1 MQRDTS
7 SVNLMSQYKIIR
19 EFKLV
24 RVLQICIFVFGVL
37 FAPASF
43 AAPGADLIA
52 EADTGRILY
61 GENIYSLRHPAS
73 LTKIM
78 TLYMVFAAIDQG
90 RLSLNDTLPVSEYAS
105 SQPPTKLGLKPG
117 QRIRVRDAILGL
129 VTQSAND
136 AAVVISEAIGGSE
149 WRFGEMMTQQARA
162 LGMKRTVYRN
172 ASGLPD
178 DEQVSTA
185 FDQAILARAML
196 YHFPKYYSY
205 FKTRAY
211 TWNGVTHKNHNN
223 LMGRYDGMD
232 GIKTGYIRASGF
244 NLVASARRYGK
255 RLIGVIFGGI
265 TAKSRDNR
273 MAALLDRGFERVVA
287 EGRNRPQFAVAPMI
301 ENTYEVADVNTN
313 DSTSTPIGQ
322 GDDENQN
329 ESTDDASAAP
339 STSTLIQETQAI
351 ITKKTWAIQVG
362 AYDNKKKALAALSD
376 AKGRV
381 PTHLKKSKPQ
391 IISAKSGKKTIY
403 RARLTG
409 LSEQAARSACSS
421 LGKSCLTLP
430 PRG

>member
-1 MQRDTS
+1 MSRRFFPNNIVCVCLLVISLFFAGS
-7 SVNLMSQYKIIR
+7 SH
-19 EFKLV
+19 
-24 RVLQICIFVFGVL
+24 
-37 FAPASF
+37 
-43 AAPGADLIA
+43 AAPGAELIA

-78 TLYMVFAAIDQG
+78 TLYMVFAAVDQG
-90 RLSLNDTLPVSEYAS
+90 RLDLNDTLPVSEFAS

-136 AAVVISEAIGGSE
+136 ASVVIAEAVGGSE

-211 TWNGVTHKNHNN
+211 KFNGVTHKNHNN
-223 LMGRYDGMD
+223 LMGRYEGMD
-232 GIKTGYIRASGF
+232 GIKTGYIRKSGF

-255 RLIGVIFGGI
+255 RLIGVVFGGT
-265 TAKSRDNR
+265 TAKSRDNH
-273 MAALLDRGFERVVA
+273 MAELLDKGFERVVA
-287 EGRNRPQFAVAPMI
+287 EGRTKPQYAAAPVI
-301 ENTYEVADVNTN
+301 QNSFDADDVSRV
-313 DSTSTPIGQ
+313 DQTSTPIAQ
-322 GDDENQN
+322 GDDEND
-329 ESTDDASAAP
+329 EGSTDTSSAP
-339 STSTLIQETQAI
+339 STSSLIKETQAI

-362 AYDNKKKALAALSD
+362 AYDSEK
-376 AKGRV
+376 KGRTALNEAKKRA
-381 PTHLKKSKPQ
+381 PSHLKKSKPQ

-409 LSEQAARSACSS
+409 LTEQSAKSACSTI
-421 LGKSCLTLP
+421 GKSCLTLP

>member
-1 MQRDTS
+1 M
-7 SVNLMSQYKIIR
+7 
-19 EFKLV
+19 
-24 RVLQICIFVFGVL
+24 QICAFVFGL
-37 FAPASF
+37 FFTQLSH
-43 AAPGADLIA
+43 AAPGAGLIA
-52 EADTGRILY
+52 EADTGRILF

-90 RLSLNDTLPVSEYAS
+90 RLNLSDALPVSEYAS
-105 SQPPTKLGLKPG
+105 GMPPSKLGLKPG

-136 AAVVISEAIGGSE
+136 VAVVLGEAVGGSE

-172 ASGLPD
+172 ASGLHD
-178 DEQVSTA
+178 DEQVTTA

-211 TWNGVTHKNHNN
+211 TWNGVTHQNHNH
-223 LMGRYDGMD
+223 LMGRYEGMD
-232 GIKTGYIRASGF
+232 GIKTGYIRQSGF

-255 RLIGVIFGGI
+255 RLIGVVFGG
-265 TAKSRDNR
+265 TSARSRDNR
-273 MAALLDRGFERVVA
+273 MAELLDRGFNRVVA
-287 EGRNRPQFAVAPMI
+287 EGRANPQFAAAPQI
-301 ENTYEVADVNTN
+301 ENTSEAADVSAS
-313 DSTSTPIGQ
+313 DSTSTPIAQ
-322 GDDENQN
+322 GDDENQT

-339 STSTLIQETQAI
+339 STSSLIQETQAI

-362 AYDNKKKALAALSD
+362 AYDSKKKAQNALSD
-376 AKGRV
+376 AKSRV
-381 PTHLKKSKPQ
+381 PTYLKQSKPQ
-391 IISAKSGKKTIY
+391 IISAKNGKKTIY

-409 LSEQAARSACSS
+409 LTEQAARAACGS
-421 LGKSCLTLP
+421 LGKTCLTLP

>member
-1 MQRDTS
+1 
-7 SVNLMSQYKIIR
+7 MSHKFHIYK
-19 EFKLV
+19 L
-24 RVLQICIFVFGVL
+24 LQICLLVISL
-37 FAPASF
+37 FFAGPSL
-43 AAPGADLIA
+43 AAPSATLIA

-78 TLYMVFAAIDQG
+78 TLYMVFAAVDQG
-90 RLSLNDTLPVSEYAS
+90 RLNLNDTLPVSEYAS

-136 AAVVISEAIGGSE
+136 AAVVIAEAVGGSE

-178 DEQVSTA
+178 DEQISTA

-223 LMGRYDGMD
+223 LMGRYEGMD
-232 GIKTGYIRASGF
+232 GIKTGYIRKSGF

-255 RLIGVIFGGI
+255 RLIGVVFGGK

-273 MAALLDRGFERVVA
+273 MAELLDRGFTRVVA
-287 EGRNRPQFAVAPMI
+287 EGRAKPQYAAAPVI
-301 ENTYEVADVNTN
+301 ENTADVADVNGN
-313 DSTSTPIGQ
+313 DEASTPIAQ

-339 STSTLIQETQAI
+339 STSTLIKETQAI

-362 AYDNKKKALAALSD
+362 AYDSRKKGVDALSE
-376 AKGRV
+376 AKKRA
-381 PTHLKKSKPQ
+381 PSHLKQSKPQ
-391 IISAKSGKKTIY
+391 IISAKNGKKTIY

-409 LSEQAARSACSS
+409 LSEQSARSACSTI
-421 LGKSCLTLP
+421 GKSCLTLP

>member
-1 MQRDTS
+1 
-7 SVNLMSQYKIIR
+7 MSQFKIVQQYKIVQ
-19 EFKLV
+19 FV
-24 RVLQICIFVFGVL
+24 QICVFVFGL
-37 FAPASF
+37 FFASSAF

-90 RLSLNDTLPVSEYAS
+90 RLNLNDMLPVSEFAS
-105 SQPPTKLGLKPG
+105 SQPPTKLGLKPS

-136 AAVVISEAIGGSE
+136 ASVVISEAIGGSE

-178 DEQVSTA
+178 DEQVTTA

-211 TWNGVTHKNHNN
+211 TWNGTTHKNHNN
-223 LMGRYDGMD
+223 LMGRYEGMD

-255 RLIGVIFGGI
+255 RLIGVVFGG
-265 TAKSRDNR
+265 TSAKSRDNR
-273 MAALLDRGFERVVA
+273 MAALLDRGFTRVVA
-287 EGRNRPQFAVAPMI
+287 EGRTRSQFAAAPVI
-301 ENTYEVADVNTN
+301 ENTYESPDVSAR

-322 GDDENQN
+322 GDDENPN
-329 ESTDDASAAP
+329 ESTDDASVAP
-339 STSTLIQETQAI
+339 STSSLIRETQAV

-362 AYDNKKKALAALSD
+362 AYDNKKKAVIALSD

-381 PTHLKKSKPQ
+381 PTFLKKSKSQ
-391 IISAKSGKKTIY
+391 IVSAKNGRKTIF

-409 LSEQAARSACSS
+409 LSEHAARTACGK

>member
-1 MQRDTS
+1 MSHIVKPYNILLIGLFVLSFFFAHS
-7 SVNLMSQYKIIR
+7 SH
-19 EFKLV
+19 
-24 RVLQICIFVFGVL
+24 
-37 FAPASF
+37 
-43 AAPGADLIA
+43 AAPSATLIA

-61 GENIYSLRHPAS
+61 GENLYSLRHPAS

-90 RLSLNDTLPVSEYAS
+90 RLDLNDTLPVSEYAS

-117 QRIRVRDAILGL
+117 QHIRVRDAILGL

-211 TWNGVTHKNHNN
+211 KWNGVTHKNHNN
-223 LMGRYDGMD
+223 LMGRYEGMD

-255 RLIGVIFGGI
+255 RLIGVIFGGT
-265 TAKSRDNR
+265 TARSRDNR
-273 MAALLDRGFERVVA
+273 MAELLDRGFERVVA
-287 EGRNRPQFAVAPMI
+287 EGRTNTRMASVPVI
-301 ENTYEVADVNTN
+301 ENGPDAADVSAT
-313 DSTSTPIGQ
+313 DQTSTPIAQ
-322 GDDENQN
+322 GDDENVI
-329 ESTDDASAAP
+329 EPTDTTPAP
-339 STSTLIQETQAI
+339 TTSSLIKETQAI

-362 AYDNKKKALAALSD
+362 AYDNKKKAQSALSA
-376 AKGRV
+376 AKARA
-381 PTHLKKSKPQ
+381 PSHLKQSKLL
-391 IISAKSGKKTIY
+391 IIPAKNGRKTIY

-409 LSEQAARSACSS
+409 LTEQSARAACGT
-421 LGKSCLTLP
+421 LGKTCLTLP

>member
-1 MQRDTS
+1 MNCISRID
-7 SVNLMSQYKIIR
+7 
-19 EFKLV
+19 
-24 RVLQICIFVFGVL
+24 RVALACL
-37 FAPASF
+37 FAWILLFSQPIH
-43 AAPGADLIA
+43 AAPGASLIA

-61 GENIYSLRHPAS
+61 GENIASLRHPAS

-90 RLSLNDTLPVSEYAS
+90 RLNLSDALPVSEYAS
-105 SQPPTKLGLKPG
+105 GMSPSKLGLKPR

-136 AAVVISEAIGGSE
+136 VAVVLAEAVGGSE

-172 ASGLPD
+172 ASGLHD
-178 DEQVSTA
+178 DEQVTTA

-211 TWNGVTHKNHNN
+211 TWKGRTHPNHNH
-223 LMGRYDGMD
+223 LMGRYEGMD
-232 GIKTGYIRASGF
+232 GIKTGYIRQSGF

-255 RLIGVIFGGI
+255 RLIGVVFGGT
-265 TAKSRDNR
+265 TARSRDNR
-273 MAALLDRGFERVVA
+273 MAELLDRGFTRVVA
-287 EGRNRPQFAVAPMI
+287 EGRIPQQAQASYAAAPIIQNRD
-301 ENTYEVADVNTN
+301 DVTDVGDTPEQ
-313 DSTSTPIGQ
+313 DSPPIAQ
-322 GDDENQN
+322 GDDEDRI
-329 ESTDDASAAP
+329 ETTDTSVAP
-339 STSTLIQETQAI
+339 TASTLIKETQAI

-362 AYDNKKKALAALSD
+362 AYDSRKKALAALGA
-376 AKGRV
+376 AKSRV
-381 PTHLKKSKPQ
+381 PTHLKQSKSQ
-391 IISAKSGKKTIY
+391 IVTARNGRKIIY

-409 LSEQAARSACSS
+409 LTEQSARASCGS
-421 LGKSCLTLP
+421 LGKTCLTLP

>member
-1 MQRDTS
+1 
-7 SVNLMSQYKIIR
+7 MSRKSHIYKI
-19 EFKLV
+19 
-24 RVLQICIFVFGVL
+24 LQICLFVVSL
-37 FAPASF
+37 FFAQSAL
-43 AAPGADLIA
+43 AAPGAGLIA

-78 TLYMVFAAIDQG
+78 TLYMVFAAVDQG
-90 RLSLNDTLPVSEYAS
+90 RLNLSDALPVSEYAS
-105 SQPPTKLGLKPG
+105 SMPASKLGLKPG
-117 QRIRVRDAILGL
+117 QRIRLRDAILGL

-136 AAVVISEAIGGSE
+136 VAVVLAEAVGGSE

-172 ASGLPD
+172 ASGLHD

-211 TWNGVTHKNHNN
+211 KWNGVTHQNHNH
-223 LMGRYDGMD
+223 LMGRYEGMD
-232 GIKTGYIRASGF
+232 GIKTGYIRQSGF

-255 RLIGVIFGGI
+255 RLIGVVFGGT
-265 TAKSRDNR
+265 TARSRDNR
-273 MAALLDRGFERVVA
+273 MAELLDRGFTRVVA
-287 EGRNRPQFAVAPMI
+287 EGRTNPQYAAAPVI
-301 ENTYEVADVNTN
+301 ENNSDVADVSGT
-313 DSTSTPIGQ
+313 DQASTPIAQ
-322 GDDENQN
+322 GDDENEN

-339 STSTLIQETQAI
+339 STSTLIKETQAI

-362 AYDNKKKALAALSD
+362 AYDSKKKGLAALSEARNRAPTNLKQ
-376 AKGRV
+376 AKV
-381 PTHLKKSKPQ
+381 Q
-391 IISAKSGKKTIY
+391 IIPAKNGRKTIY

-409 LSEQAARSACSS
+409 LTEQSARAACGT
-421 LGKSCLTLP
+421 LGKTCQTLP

>member
-1 MQRDTS
+1 MSHTVKPYSILLIGLFVLSLFFTNTS
-7 SVNLMSQYKIIR
+7 N
-19 EFKLV
+19 
-24 RVLQICIFVFGVL
+24 
-37 FAPASF
+37 
-43 AAPGADLIA
+43 AAPSAGLIA

-61 GENIYSLRHPAS
+61 GENLYSLRHPAS

-90 RLSLNDTLPVSEYAS
+90 RLDLTDALPVSEYAS
-105 SQPPTKLGLKPG
+105 TMPPSKLGLKPG

-136 AAVVISEAIGGSE
+136 VAVVLAEAVGGSE

-172 ASGLPD
+172 ASGLHD
-178 DEQVSTA
+178 DEQVTTA

-211 TWNGVTHKNHNN
+211 TWNGVTHQNHNR
-223 LMGRYDGMD
+223 LMGRYEGMD
-232 GIKTGYIRASGF
+232 GIKTGFIRQSGF

-255 RLIGVIFGGI
+255 RLIGVVFGGV
-265 TAKSRDNR
+265 TARSRDNH
-273 MAALLDRGFERVVA
+273 MAELLDRGFDRVVA
-287 EGRNRPQFAVAPMI
+287 EGRTNARVASAPVI
-301 ENTYEVADVNTN
+301 ENGPDAADVSAS
-313 DSTSTPIGQ
+313 DQTSTPIAQ
-322 GDDENQN
+322 GDDEN
-329 ESTDDASAAP
+329 ETEPTDTSSAP
-339 STSTLIQETQAI
+339 TTSSLIKETQAI

-362 AYDNKKKALAALSD
+362 AYDNKKKANAALSA
-376 AKGRV
+376 AKARV
-381 PTHLKKSKPQ
+381 PSQLKQSKSQ
-391 IISAKSGKKTIY
+391 IIAAKNGRKTIY

-409 LSEQAARSACSS
+409 LTEQAARAACGT
-421 LGKSCLTLP
+421 LGKTCLTLP